1 MELFS
6 MSYLFIRHEEKPHLT
21 FPLLLRANVTVRPP
35 GSFLHIN
42 GQPAMPI
49 KNLGTHVGPGT
60 SESFVVGKE
69 RKMGGEAIEEEDV
82 DDPKSS
88 LICSF
93 DSSDDHLRRTALLAD
108 CYRHP
113 DPEHGPIRNK
123 SFMDAAKL
131 YLGKK
136 DQLIIGVMAQVGL
149 YGGAVAYTVTAASSV
164 NAILKASCHHR
175 EGPDALCEYGDSF
188 YILLFGFIQILVS
201 QIPDFHSMRWL
212 SVSAAVMSFSYSFIE
227 NGTIKGSMTGV
238 PGSDLSS
245 KLWAAFTALGDIAF
259 SYPFSLILLE
269 IEDTLKS
276 PPPENKTMKAASVTA
291 VSITTFFY
299 ICCGCVGYAAFGD
312 DTPGNLLAGIGF
324 YEHYWL
330 VGFANACIVFHLVGG
345 YQIYAQAVFATAERL
360 FTEKYPNSRLL
371 EKSYSVHFP
380 WLSALRTNLFRLSFR
395 TTYVASATA
404 IAIYFPYFNSVIGV
418 LGAVN
423 FWPLVVYFPVEMYCV
438 QRRIEAWSRE
448 WILLRA
454 FSITGLIISVMG
466 TIGSI
471 EELISAKLS

>member
-1 MELFS
+1 
-6 MSYLFIRHEEKPHLT
+6 
-21 FPLLLRANVTVRPP
+21 
-35 GSFLHIN
+35 
-42 GQPAMPI
+42 
-49 KNLGTHVGPGT
+49 
-60 SESFVVGKE
+60 
-69 RKMGGEAIEEEDV
+69 MGGEAIEEEDV

-93 DSSDDHLRRTALLAD
+93 DSSDDHLRRTGTKWTAVAHIVAGVIGAGVLSLAWSIAQLGWILGPLCILLFATITLISSALLAD

-212 SVSAAVMSFSYSFIE
+212 SVSAAVMSFSYSFIGIGLGLEKVIE